1 MKRLLFILAAMLIAG
16 YASAQWDI
24 EGYTVYKD
32 DGHKDDRYNRIIIK
46 KDSIKFKQARAVRF
60 RGTKE
65 IDFYKM
71 VNRLA
76 HEVFT
81 DDDLIHLSKDL
92 NRSDASFI
100 AFVQHDGTITIRSL
114 RIPCKDEKIFTQDKI
129 EKWLNFWKD
138 KNFKGYFELIQE
150 PDLPLDEFVGTFSFH
165 IFCLVGDDSKYGDS
179 PYYRRVEESSPWNIK
194 GYSVYKNF
202 KDEDDK
208 SKGFIIKMDS
218 SKFKEVHFMVLGA
231 KKSDFY
237 KMVNRLAR
245 QVFTDDD
252 LIHLS
257 KGTNYS
263 DASCSAFVQPDGT
276 ITIYALGFPYEDA
289 KIFTQAKIEKWM
301 KLWENENL
309 QGYVEFFRKPD
320 IPSDKAVGQFLFSV
334 FYFGDD

>member
-138 KNFKGYFELIQE
+138 KNFKPQ
-150 PDLPLDEFVGTFSFH
+150 
-165 IFCLVGDDSKYGDS
+165 
-179 PYYRRVEESSPWNIK
+179 
-194 GYSVYKNF
+194 SV
-202 KDEDDK
+202 
-208 SKGFIIKMDS
+208 I
-218 SKFKEVHFMVLGA
+218 
-231 KKSDFY
+231 
-237 KMVNRLAR
+237 R
-245 QVFTDDD
+245 
-252 LIHLS
+252 
-257 KGTNYS
+257 
-263 DASCSAFVQPDGT
+263 DGVST
-276 ITIYALGFPYEDA
+276 ISND
-289 KIFTQAKIEKWM
+289 
-301 KLWENENL
+301 
-309 QGYVEFFRKPD
+309 RH
-320 IPSDKAVGQFLFSV
+320 
-334 FYFGDD
+334 

>member
-1 MKRLLFILAAMLIAG
+1 M
-16 YASAQWDI
+16 
-24 EGYTVYKD
+24 
-32 DGHKDDRYNRIIIK
+32 
-46 KDSIKFKQARAVRF
+46 
-60 RGTKE
+60 
-65 IDFYKM
+65 
-71 VNRLA
+71 
-76 HEVFT
+76 
-81 DDDLIHLSKDL
+81 
-92 NRSDASFI
+92 
-100 AFVQHDGTITIRSL
+100 
-114 RIPCKDEKIFTQDKI
+114 
-129 EKWLNFWKD
+129 
-138 KNFKGYFELIQE
+138 
-150 PDLPLDEFVGTFSFH
+150 
-165 IFCLVGDDSKYGDS
+165 
-179 PYYRRVEESSPWNIK
+179 
-194 GYSVYKNF
+194 YKNF

-257 KGTNYS
+257 KGANYS

>member
-81 DDDLIHLSKDL
+81 DDDLIHLSK
-92 NRSDASFI
+92 
-100 AFVQHDGTITIRSL
+100 
-114 RIPCKDEKIFTQDKI
+114 
-129 EKWLNFWKD
+129 
-138 KNFKGYFELIQE
+138 
-150 PDLPLDEFVGTFSFH
+150 
-165 IFCLVGDDSKYGDS
+165 
-179 PYYRRVEESSPWNIK
+179 
-194 GYSVYKNF
+194 
-202 KDEDDK
+202 
-208 SKGFIIKMDS
+208 
-218 SKFKEVHFMVLGA
+218 
-231 KKSDFY
+231 
-237 KMVNRLAR
+237 
-245 QVFTDDD
+245 
-252 LIHLS
+252 
-257 KGTNYS
+257 GTNYS

-320 IPSDKAVGQFLFSV
+320 IPSDKVVGQFLFSV